1 MSLKRLHSQC
11 RLSRHRTSQKEIS
24 NLLRLVKRDI
34 KDARVKGLSNDRKFA
49 TTYNAVLQLG
59 IILLYCNG
67 YRAKGAGSHFT
78 VFQAM
83 KDILGK
89 DYAELA
95 DYFDACRSKRNITDY
110 DYAGAISKKE
120 TEELIKEAINF
131 QKFVLSY
138 LRDNFP
144 QHLPFKK

>member
-1 MSLKRLHSQC
+1 MSLKRLHSQG
-11 RLSRHRTSQKEIS
+11 RLSHHRTSQKEIS
-24 NLLRLVKRDI
+24 NLLQLVKRDI
-34 KDARVKGLSNDRKFA
+34 KDARVKGLSNDRKY
-49 TTYNAVLQLG
+49 TTAYNAVLQLG

-67 YRAKGAGSHFT
+67 YRTKGAGSHFT

-120 TEELIKEAINF
+120 TEELIKEAIKF
-131 QKFVLSY
+131 QKFMLKY
-138 LRDNFP
+138 LQDNYAHF
-144 QHLPFKK
+144 LPK